1 MPVDFKGISEYQNKY
16 KGRVVRSRSASPQ
29 RRMRLAGLRS
39 DQLGISREPQF
50 LSKRKV
56 PSTHA
61 PQVSSS
67 FQWNPTTTETQQ
79 RRDENPRSGPPT
91 QERAQTPLAPGG
103 RPNGPTG
110 DHQQGPTTLYP
121 DSAVPQVQKQTRS
134 PIAAVERQ
142 ESAFNGVQHV
152 LRRKAGLKP
161 SGKRPGLHKSEYGN
175 QFQWKTPVAG
185 HASPLLAAEQMLY
198 TSNRAIPPFKSNPGV
213 METEYSRNFKATPP
227 SRGPRRR
234 RNVEEDPVPLSR
246 REKVSPEK
254 TVKGRRKNK
263 REQKERTYGDMQD
276 NIPVPQSHER
286 PRENGMLQQEVKL
299 QSSQKV
305 PHPHRKMKTEY
316 RSNFRPPL
324 NYTYKDGA
332 WMRATSG
339 GQEVRELREKADAYK
354 RRAWG
359 THFSRLHLNQI
370 LSDQNQLWEA
380 STPSSSNLTPGT
392 VSGDGEDDS
401 GSSPTVQGLDLAS
414 VEGSSSSISGHPASI
429 TPGSSRRSSVKGA
442 GDTAGPSRHL
452 DTGAPPV
459 QRKLAWEE
467 NAGMSQRKDRK
478 RTEDRE
484 EEEKEKE
491 AEDKVEGKER
501 QNEQM
506 LQEQGS
512 ASSSDGFHSP
522 VEGGRMP
529 TPTLYRI
536 ATVQRT
542 HHDLTTP
549 ATGTRTH
556 HDLTT
561 PATGTRTHHD
571 LTTPATGTRT
581 HHDLTTPAT
590 GTRTHHDLTT
600 PTTGTRTHH
609 DLTTPATGTR
619 THHDLTTT
627 ATGTRTHHD
636 LTTTATG
643 TRTHHDL
650 TTPATGGAILVS
662 PPKIKGGD
670 RNVRSEAPLG
680 KPSPPFKHLSLS
692 SQKGAPTQVEKQS
705 QLQSPPAA
713 GLSTKDPLPL
723 REDSRL
729 GVTSQENPP
738 DPPPRTKMSH
748 KPATTGQPQIAAP
761 PPVNRIQGT
770 LRDPEFQHNGNLGLR
785 TSELLLCPNG
795 GCGSDDEDDRM
806 SQISSRSTAS
816 CSRASEVLGR
826 AQMRKDFWGK
836 M

>member
-549 ATGTRTH
+549 ATG
-556 HDLTT
+556 
-561 PATGTRTHHD
+561 
-571 LTTPATGTRT
+571 
-581 HHDLTTPAT
+581 
-590 GTRTHHDLTT
+590 
-600 PTTGTRTHH
+600 
-609 DLTTPATGTR
+609 
-619 THHDLTTT
+619 
-627 ATGTRTHHD
+627 
-636 LTTTATG
+636 
-643 TRTHHDL
+643 
-650 TTPATGGAILVS
+650 GAILVS

>member
-339 GQEVRELREKADAYK
+339 GQEDGEGHDNHFWFHEVRELREKADAYK

-549 ATGTRTH
+549 ATG
-556 HDLTT
+556 
-561 PATGTRTHHD
+561 
-571 LTTPATGTRT
+571 
-581 HHDLTTPAT
+581 
-590 GTRTHHDLTT
+590 
-600 PTTGTRTHH
+600 
-609 DLTTPATGTR
+609 
-619 THHDLTTT
+619 
-627 ATGTRTHHD
+627 
-636 LTTTATG
+636 
-643 TRTHHDL
+643 
-650 TTPATGGAILVS
+650 GAILVS

>member
-542 HHDLTTP
+542 PHDPDYSSHWYQNTP
-549 ATGTRTH
+549 RPDFSNTH
-556 HDLTT
+556 HDLPT
-561 PATGTRTHHD
+561 P
-571 LTTPATGTRT
+571 P
-581 HHDLTTPAT
+581 
-590 GTRTHHDLTT
+590 
-600 PTTGTRTHH
+600 
-609 DLTTPATGTR
+609 
-619 THHDLTTT
+619 
-627 ATGTRTHHD
+627 TGTRTHHD